1 MLMGSQHHDED
12 LKKTSR
18 QKKSAQTRSSGR
30 SEKIEMLKR
39 RVESGFY
46 NSDDVIEKVVKRLT
60 DRI

>member
-12 LKKTSR
+12 LKKTGR
-18 QKKSAQTRSSGR
+18 QKKSAQTRSSDR
-30 SEKIEMLKR
+30 REKIEMLKE

-60 DRI
+60 DEI